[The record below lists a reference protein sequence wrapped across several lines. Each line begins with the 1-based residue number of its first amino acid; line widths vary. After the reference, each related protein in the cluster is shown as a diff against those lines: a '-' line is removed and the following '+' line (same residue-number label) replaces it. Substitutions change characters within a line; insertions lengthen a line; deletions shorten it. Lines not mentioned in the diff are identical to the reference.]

1 MPNRALVV
9 DANILV
15 RAVLG
20 TRVRQVIETYAGSVS
35 FFVPET
41 AYSEAEEHLTTL
53 VVRRGGH
60 PEKALA
66 LLRSLGG
73 LVDLIGAEV
82 YGAFEMEARERLGP
96 RDPEDWPILASA
108 LALGCP
114 IWTEDTDFFG
124 CGVATW
130 TSNRVQMVRE
140 GIAASNGRSV
150 FAWDLEPGLHVPF
163 TSGCGGAESSGNLLS
178 LWAQRKGGCASCKAL
193 RYSPKA
199 ASSRS

>member
-20 TRVRQVIETYAGSVS
+20 KRVRQVIEGHAGNVS
-35 FFVPET
+35 FFVPEL
-41 AYSEAEEHLTTL
+41 AYYEAEEHLATL
-53 VVRRGGH
+53 AIARGGD
-60 PEKALA
+60 PEKALV
-66 LLRSLGG
+66 LLRSLGR
-73 LVDLIGAEV
+73 LVELIGSDV
-82 YGAFEMEARERLGP
+82 YGAFEAEARERLGA

-130 TSNRVQMVRE
+130 TSDRVRLFLRE
-140 GIAASNGRSV
+140 
-150 FAWDLEPGLHVPF
+150 
-163 TSGCGGAESSGNLLS
+163 
-178 LWAQRKGGCASCKAL
+178 
-193 RYSPKA
+193 
-199 ASSRS
+199 